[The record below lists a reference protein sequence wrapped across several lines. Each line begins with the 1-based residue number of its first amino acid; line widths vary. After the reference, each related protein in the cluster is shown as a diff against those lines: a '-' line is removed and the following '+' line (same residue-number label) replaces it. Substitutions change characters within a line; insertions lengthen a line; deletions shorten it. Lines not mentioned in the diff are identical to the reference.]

1 MLTEQG
7 LYIGKG
13 ARENIIIPRMA
24 NRHGLIAGATGTGKT
39 VTLKVMAESFSDLGV
54 PVFMADVKGDL
65 SGMMNPGATNEK
77 IGSRLQ
83 ELGISNFPFQAYPTT
98 FWDVFGER
106 GIPVR
111 TTISEMGPLLLGQ
124 ILELNETQ
132 QSILEIIF
140 RIADDQQ
147 LLLLDF
153 KDLKEII
160 AYVMDH
166 SKELKQDY
174 GNLPTASVAT
184 IQRRLIS
191 FESDG
196 FANVFFGEEAL
207 TVSDFIKTD
216 NDGRGIINMLRAEK
230 LYHQPKL
237 YSTFL
242 LWLLSELFEEL
253 PEVGDMDQPKLV
265 FFFDEAHLLFNNA
278 PKALL
283 DKIEQVVR
291 LIRSKGVG
299 IYFISQSPEDI
310 PDVIL
315 GQLGNRVQHAL
326 RAYTPRDQKAIR
338 AAAESFRGDG
348 TVDVAQAITELKVGQ
363 ALISFLDENGS
374 PSVVDI
380 ATILPPRSNMGPAD
394 EADVTAA
401 YQSNAYYARYK
412 DMVDRESAFEILR
425 QKVESEQAD
434 IAAAEEAKAAA
445 KAQAEADKLA
455 AQEAKAAEKAAK
467 EAEREAARLEKEQ
480 EKAEKEAAKNDV
492 FGNIFK
498 AATSAATSSIGRQI
512 GTQIV
517 RGILGS
523 ILKK

>member
-1 MLTEQG
+1 MLVENS
-7 LYIGKG
+7 LLIGKG
-13 ARENIIIPRMA
+13 QRDNIIIPKMA

-65 SGMMNPGATNEK
+65 SGMMNPGEASEKLNE
-77 IGSRLQ
+77 RLQ
-83 ELGISNFPFQAYPTT
+83 ELGIENFPFQAYTTT
-98 FWDVFGER
+98 FWDVYAER

-124 ILELNETQ
+124 ILELNDTQ
-132 QSILEIIF
+132 QSILDIVF
-140 RIADDQQ
+140 RIADKQQ
-147 LLLLDF
+147 LLLLDY
-153 KDLKEII
+153 KDLKEMI

-166 SKELKQDY
+166 SKDLKADY
-174 GNLPTASVAT
+174 GNLPSASVAT

-191 FESDG
+191 FEADG
-196 FANVFFGEEAL
+196 FANLFFGEEAL
-207 TVSDFIKTD
+207 SVSDFIKTD
-216 NDGRGIINMLRAEK
+216 RDGRGVINVLRAEK
-230 LYHQPKL
+230 LYQQPRL
-237 YSTFL
+237 YATFL
-242 LWLLSELFEEL
+242 LWMLSELFEEL
-253 PEVGDMDQPKLV
+253 PEVGDMEQPKLV

-283 DKIEQVVR
+283 DKVEQVVR

-338 AAAESFRGDG
+338 AAAESFRGDN
-348 TVDVAQAITELKVGQ
+348 TVNVEKAITELKVGQ
-363 ALISFLDENGS
+363 ALLSFLDEEGR

-380 ATILPPRSNMGPAD
+380 ATILPPMSAFGPA
-394 EADVTAA
+394 EESDVVAA
-401 YQSNAYYARYK
+401 YQADPYYARYK

-425 QKVESEQAD
+425 GKVEQETAAEQAELD
-434 IAAAEEAKAAA
+434 AKAEA
-445 KAQAEADKLA
+445 KAQAEAEKQA
-455 AQEAKAAEKAAK
+455 AKEAKEAEKAEREAERQAAREAK
-467 EAEREAARLEKEQ
+467 EAERAARE
-480 EKAEKEAAKNDV
+480 AEKNDV
-492 FGNIFK
+492 VGNLIK
-498 AATSAATSSIGRQI
+498 TATRAATSSVGRQI

-517 RGILGS
+517 RGLLGS
-523 ILKK
+523 LLKR

>member
-1 MLTEQG
+1 MLVEKG

-13 ARENIIIPRMA
+13 KRENLIIPKMA

-65 SGMMNPGATNEK
+65 SGIMNAGTSNDK
-77 IGSRLQ
+77 ITARLT
-83 ELGISNFPFQAYPTT
+83 ELGIDNFAFQGYPTV
-98 FWDVFGER
+98 FWDVFAER

-124 ILELNETQ
+124 ILELNDTQ

-140 RIADDQQ
+140 RIADDSQ
-147 LLLLDF
+147 LLLLDY
-153 KDLKEII
+153 KDLKEMVSYIC
-160 AYVMDH
+160 DH
-166 SKELKQDY
+166 AKDYKADY
-174 GNLPTASVAT
+174 GNLPAASIST

-196 FANVFFGEEAL
+196 FADLFFGEEAL
-207 TVSDFIKTD
+207 SLNDFIRTAD
-216 NDGRGIINMLRAEK
+216 DGRGTINLLRAEK
-230 LYHQPKL
+230 LYQKPRL
-237 YSTFL
+237 YATFL
-242 LWLLSELFEEL
+242 LWLLSELFQEL

-278 PKALL
+278 SKALL

-338 AAAESFRGDG
+338 AAAESFRGDESI
-348 TVDVAQAITELKVGQ
+348 DVEKAITELKVGQ
-363 ALISFLDENGS
+363 ALLSFLDEEGR

-380 ATILPPRSNMGPAD
+380 ATILPPMSSFDPAD
-394 EADVTAA
+394 EGTIKASYEASEFYT
-401 YQSNAYYARYK
+401 RYK
-412 DMVDRESAFEILR
+412 DMVDRESAFEILQAR
-425 QKVESEQAD
+425 VEQNNAAIDAD
-434 IAAAEEAKAAA
+434 AQAKADA
-445 KAQAEADKLA
+445 KAQAEA
-455 AQEAKAAEKAAK
+455 
-467 EAEREAARLEKEQ
+467 
-480 EKAEKEAAKNDV
+480 EKEAAKQAKEKERAAREAERQAAREAKEAEKNDIV
-492 FGNIFK
+492 GQLIK
-498 AATSAATSSIGRQI
+498 SATRAATSSVGRQI
-512 GTQIV
+512 GTTIV

-523 ILKK
+523 LLKK

>member
-1 MLTEQG
+1 MLVEQG

-13 ARENIIIPRMA
+13 KRENILEPRMA

-65 SGMMNPGATNEK
+65 SGMMKEGSMNDK
-77 IGSRLQ
+77 IQ
-83 ELGISNFPFQAYPTT
+83 ERIDGLHLENFVFQGYPTA
-98 FWDVFGER
+98 FWDVFAER

-124 ILELNETQ
+124 ILELNDTQ

-147 LLLLDF
+147 LLLLDY
-153 KDLKEII
+153 KDLKELI
-160 AYVMDH
+160 AFVMDH
-166 SKELKQDY
+166 AKDFKADY
-174 GNLPTASVAT
+174 GNLPSASVAT

-207 TVSDFIKTD
+207 TVTDFIRTD
-216 NDGRGIINMLRAEK
+216 NEGRGTINLLRAEK

-237 YSTFL
+237 YATFL

-253 PEVGDMDQPKLV
+253 PEEGDMEQPKLV

-299 IYFISQSPEDI
+299 VYFITQSPEDI

-338 AAAESFRGDG
+338 AAAESFRSDNEI
-348 TVDVAQAITELKVGQ
+348 DVEAAITNLKVGE
-363 ALISFLDENGS
+363 ALISFLDKEGRPNI
-374 PSVVDI
+374 VDV
-380 ATILPPRSNMGPAD
+380 ATILPPMSFMGPAD
-394 EADVTAA
+394 EYEIEEAFK
-401 YQSNAYYARYK
+401 SHPYYNRYAE
-412 DMVDRESAFEILR
+412 MVDRESAFEILR
-425 QKVESEQAD
+425 GKVEE
-434 IAAAEEAKAAA
+434 IEAAEEA
-445 KAQAEADKLA
+445 AEQEKLA
-455 AQEAKAAEKAAK
+455 AKEAALAAK
-467 EAEREAARLEKEQ
+467 EAERQAKEEARAQREAERAARE
-480 EKAEKEAAKNDV
+480 AEKEAARQAREAEKNDI
-492 FGNIFK
+492 FGNIMK
-498 AATSAATSSIGRQI
+498 SAGRAATSSIGRQI
-512 GTQIV
+512 GSQIV

-523 ILKK
+523 LLKK